1 MRLKKSLIFLS
12 FNVCFSFIFSQLDTN
27 ALMKDSLIIT
37 KIKLNSPVNT
47 EYNEFGP
54 VLSTDLLTMF
64 FTSDK
69 PSNSSSKR
77 IEQIYMCKRQNLNSE
92 WSEPKKILF
101 NNPTTRLF
109 TSIITKLEATN
120 ISIVNTTPDAQK
132 ILIYIGSHI
141 SGDIYVS
148 YLKGDTFT
156 SPRPLPSPINSNYQ
170 ESSAVFSADG
180 KKIFFVSDRPGG
192 KGGKDIWVSNRIN
205 DSTWSE
211 PENLGDVI
219 NTPKDEEFPFIHPD
233 GKTLYFS
240 SKGHNSKG
248 GYDIFYSELKD
259 NKWQKPVALTQLNST
274 NDDLF
279 FFLGADMKTAF
290 YSSFENKKN
299 SDIFEVRFQYKKFF
313 KSPNILLLKGK
324 IINELTNQFTSA
336 IIKIINT
343 LSKDTAVINSN
354 SSTGEYLAVL
364 NSGNNYK
371 ILVQDTTN
379 KSLLPFEDE
388 LSVPDTVKYAVL
400 VKDIYL
406 SNILY
411 IDISGYLLDKNKT
424 PQNNIT
430 VLLKSKK
437 DGKIIQ
443 KTTTDNKGFFVFRK
457 VPASDEYIIEADYHF
472 KYSVNGKIN
481 KHNSSIP
488 FKDIT
493 INNSSPNDKGEFNFT
508 KEESALDVLPVY
520 LKSFSEKDVSLS
532 IFNNPEKFKQFV
544 EKYGDKEIE
553 GVSYRIQIGAYK
565 NPEKFEKSILPSVSM
580 NNPVIKNASPLDT
593 LKKFH
598 INKSF
603 KTINQA
609 IEFRD
614 HIKKYIPDAFI
625 SVFYND
631 LHVILTEDI
640 LRTDL

>member
-1 MRLKKSLIFLS
+1 MRLKICLIS
-12 FNVCFSFIFSQLDTN
+12 FVCNAGAFFTFSQLDTT
-27 ALMKDSLIIT
+27 ALMKDSLIVT
-37 KIKLNSPVNT
+37 KIKLNSSINT
-47 EYNEFGP
+47 KYNEVGP
-54 VLSTDLLTMF
+54 VLSTDLLTLF

-69 PSNSSSKR
+69 PSGKSLKPKQ
-77 IEQIYMCKRQNLNSE
+77 QIYVCKRQNLNSE
-92 WSEPKKILF
+92 WSEPQKILF
-101 NNPTTRLF
+101 NKPTTQLY
-109 TSIITKLEATN
+109 TTAIAELEATN
-120 ISIVNTTPDAQK
+120 LSIINTTPDAQK

-141 SGDIYVS
+141 SGDIYIS

-170 ESSAVFSADG
+170 ETSAVFSADG

-219 NTPKDEEFPFIHPD
+219 NTPKDEEFPFFHPD

-240 SKGHNSKG
+240 SKGHNSTG

-259 NKWQKPVALTQLNST
+259 NKWQKPVPLSQLNSK

-290 YSSFENKKN
+290 YSSFEDKKN
-299 SDIFEVRFQYKKFF
+299 SEIFEVKLEYKKFF

-324 IINELTNQFTSA
+324 IINELTNLFTSA
-336 IIKIINT
+336 LIKIINT
-343 LSKDTAVINSN
+343 PSNDTTVINSN

-364 NSGNNYK
+364 KSGNHYK
-371 ILVQDTTN
+371 ILIQDTTN

-437 DGKIIQ
+437 NGKIIQ
-443 KTTTDNKGFFVFRK
+443 KTTTDNKGFFVFKK
-457 VPASDEYIIEADYHF
+457 VPASDEYTIEADYHF

-493 INNSSPNDKGEFNFT
+493 INDSPTNDKGEFNFT
-508 KEESALDVLPVY
+508 KEEASLDVLPVY
-520 LKSFSEKDVSLS
+520 LKSFSEENINLS
-532 IFNNPEKFKQFV
+532 IFNNPENFKEFV
-544 EKYGDKEIE
+544 EKYGNKEIE
-553 GVSYRIQIGAYK
+553 GISYRIQIGAYK
-565 NPEKFEKSILPSVSM
+565 NPEKFEKTILPHISI
-580 NNPVIKNASPLDT
+580 NNPVIKNASSLDT

-598 INKSF
+598 INKLF

-631 LHVILTEDI
+631 LQVILTEDV